1 MLTTK
6 ERAQLRAYA
15 NSMETI
21 LQIGKEGVSD
31 HVIKQIDDAL
41 KAREMIKVRVL
52 ENSLLSAKDA
62 AGQITE
68 KLTCEV
74 VQCIGARVVLYRAFE
89 KDPIYI
95 LK

>member
-6 ERAQLRAYA
+6 ERAKLRAYA

-31 HVIKQIDDAL
+31 RVIKQIDDAL

-52 ENSLLSAKDA
+52 ENSMLSAKDA

-74 VQCIGARVVLYRAFE
+74 VQCIGTRVVLYRAFD
-89 KDPIYI
+89 KNPIYI

>member
-74 VQCIGARVVLYRAFE
+74 VQCIGTRVVLYRAFE